1 MNDKIKVSVIL
12 PVYNSEKYI
21 SNTLKSLITQTLKE
35 IEIICV
41 NDGSNDNSIQIL
53 QEFEK
58 KDERIKIID
67 KKNQGV
73 WKARMDG
80 IKKAEGEY
88 ITFMDSDDY
97 VKENFLESLY
107 KNITKN
113 DSDIAICRI

>member
-1 MNDKIKVSVIL
+1 MSNKIKVSVIL
-12 PVYNSEKYI
+12 PVYNAEKYI
-21 SNTLKSLITQTLKE
+21 SAALESLITQTLTE

-41 NDGSNDNSIQIL
+41 NDGSKDNSKQIL

-58 KDERIKIID
+58 KDARIKIID
-67 KKNQGV
+67 KENQGV

-88 ITFMDSDDY
+88 ITFIDSDDY

-107 KNITKN
+107 KNITEN
-113 DSDIAICRI
+113 NSDISICRI